1 MSSDNESLKKDPIG
15 PQEAPALGSYEEFL
29 SRKRG
34 CLVAVDYVLK
44 QIPEA
49 RSATRNELVEIFRRE
64 HPGARWGVETICR
77 NARKI
82 QNDWGQYRADDTTQ
96 TIRNEEERNWRKW
109 AVETTSP
116 PLPTTTPVT
125 ANTPRASEA
134 DDETS
139 EREANAA
146 WTAIAAQFEK
156 YRQTFGDKE
165 ALLKIAQNID
175 SYEKRFGAA
184 DRGVLEH
191 ALGEAACSAI
201 EEK

>member
-1 MSSDNESLKKDPIG
+1 MNSDPNSLKKDPI
-15 PQEAPALGSYEEFL
+15 EASKARQARTYAEFL
-29 SRKRG
+29 EHVSG
-34 CLVAVDYVLK
+34 CAVVVDDVLK
-44 QIPEA
+44 RFPE
-49 RSATRNELVEIFRRE
+49 TRAKHEELIRRVRLDCS
-64 HPGARWGVETICR
+64 GAPWGSETICR
-77 NARKI
+77 VARHI
-82 QNDWGQYRADDTTQ
+82 QNNWRQYRADDTTQ
-96 TIRNEEERNWRKW
+96 TIRNEEEQNWRKW

-191 ALGEAACSAI
+191 ALGEATSSAN